1 MIDINNLSH
10 GDKDILR
17 MKAYIIKD
25 KVIADI
31 TSIDFESAIIE
42 VRYPDEFDIK
52 SFVLDDVHIMRYT
65 GKKDINEDDVYE
77 GHALYRVGT
86 GHLLGIKSYN
96 ANGSCPFN
104 LYNKTLGSYDKSR
117 VSWQFVQ
124 SSLIIGTIWD
134 DKDELIEK
142 GKEMNK
148 KITVLKGEYVHG
160 NNKR

>member
-1 MIDINNLSH
+1 MNNITNDNNIDIL
-10 GDKDILR
+10 K
-17 MKAYIIKD
+17 MKAY
-25 KVIADI
+25 VIECKQVVDI
-31 TSIDFESAIIE
+31 LSIDFEFGIVT
-42 VRYPDEFDIK
+42 VRYPDIPDTRDYVI
-52 SFVLDDVHIMRYT
+52 DDVHLMRYT
-65 GKKDINEDDVYE
+65 GKKDINGDDVYE

-104 LYNKTLGSYDKSR
+104 LYNKTLGSYDQSR

-142 GKEMNK
+142 GKEMD
-148 KITVLKGEYVHG
+148 KGLQY
-160 NNKR
+160 